1 MLTCE
6 NCKWWDTE
14 YGLCRYYPP
23 TVTESGTYWA
33 EVSANQMA
41 CSQCKEKVLND
52 LRPDTEVVYE
62 FIQYR
67 KRSLKQLEEEYK
79 AEWGNTRLSQALDAL
94 LKDKKIVKNR
104 VGVVDYLTVPDD
116 RIGTKSNRK
125 EAIAKKEEPQDKSW
139 YDIVTENLQSGEWV
153 NYWTMRIATNMKG
166 SQEEITKFDQ
176 ILEDLLQRK
185 KIKKGKSGFDTLYK
199 LVTE

>member
-1 MLTCE
+1 
-6 NCKWWDTE
+6 
-14 YGLCRYYPP
+14 
-23 TVTESGTYWA
+23 
-33 EVSANQMA
+33 MA

-79 AEWGNTRLSQALDAL
+79 AEWGNTRLSQALNAL

-125 EAIAKKEEPQDKSW
+125 EAITNKEEPQNKSW

-166 SQEEITKFDQ
+166 SQEDITKFDQ

-185 KIKKGKSGFDTLYK
+185 KIKRGKSGFDTLYK
-199 LVTE
+199 LVAE